1 METHEKSR
9 SERMVENYAARL
21 NVGQMGV
28 RRDGLTK
35 EQKQHYAL
43 SMEMVN
49 AERRMTGQVL
59 DGQGVATIL
68 RPFYYSF
75 AFRLGRLFRE
85 DRSDRSRRAEAMIL
99 VSTWQARGLSRDVLI
114 YIATDVF
121 NLDLANEGKLE
132 TRSSNDD

>member
-35 EQKQHYAL
+35 EQKARYAA

-49 AERRMTGQVL
+49 AERSMTGQVL
-59 DGQGVATIL
+59 DGRGVATIL
-68 RPFYYSF
+68 RPFYFSF
-75 AFRLGRLFRE
+75 AFSLGRLCRKE
-85 DRSDRSRRAEAMIL
+85 LSGESLRIEAMIL
-99 VSTWQARGLSRDVLI
+99 VSTWQARGLSRGVLI
-114 YIATDVF
+114 AIARDVF
-121 NLDLANEGKLE
+121 NMDLASEGK
-132 TRSSNDD
+132 